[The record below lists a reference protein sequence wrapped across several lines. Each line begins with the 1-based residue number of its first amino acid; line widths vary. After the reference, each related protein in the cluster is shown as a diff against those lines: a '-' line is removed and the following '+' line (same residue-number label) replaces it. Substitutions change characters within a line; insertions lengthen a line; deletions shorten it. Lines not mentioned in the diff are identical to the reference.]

1 MPHVSIG
8 LHKNRHATV
17 KAAPPPRKARG
28 PLRRLAF
35 MAWATVKAFFTDK
48 IPQLGAALAF
58 YTTVAVAP
66 LLVIA
71 VALAQIFFKEDNA
84 RTRILGQIEQLAGP
98 SASRALAEVQPT
110 LQQSQQTTTLA
121 TVVGIVTLLLG
132 AMAVF
137 GHLQDALNTIWR
149 APVHTGETWQAMV
162 KRRLFSLGT
171 VIATGFIMLVSL
183 TVSAFLTWL
192 GENASHWI
200 EWPPYVWETLN
211 FILTFG
217 VIACL
222 FAIIFKLLPDVIVRW
237 RDVWTGAAVTALL
250 FVLGK
255 TVLGM
260 YLARSNVTSAY
271 GAAGSAIALL
281 LWCYYAAQILFLGAE
296 FTRVH
301 AWTAGGRKPMELA
314 SPSICKPRE

>member
-1 MPHVSIG
+1 
-8 LHKNRHATV
+8 
-17 KAAPPPRKARG
+17 
-28 PLRRLAF
+28 
-35 MAWATVKAFFTDK
+35 
-48 IPQLGAALAF
+48 
-58 YTTVAVAP
+58 
-66 LLVIA
+66 
-71 VALAQIFFKEDNA
+71 
-84 RTRILGQIEQLAGP
+84 
-98 SASRALAEVQPT
+98 
-110 LQQSQQTTTLA
+110 
-121 TVVGIVTLLLG
+121 
-132 AMAVF
+132 
-137 GHLQDALNTIWR
+137 
-149 APVHTGETWQAMV
+149 
-162 KRRLFSLGT
+162 